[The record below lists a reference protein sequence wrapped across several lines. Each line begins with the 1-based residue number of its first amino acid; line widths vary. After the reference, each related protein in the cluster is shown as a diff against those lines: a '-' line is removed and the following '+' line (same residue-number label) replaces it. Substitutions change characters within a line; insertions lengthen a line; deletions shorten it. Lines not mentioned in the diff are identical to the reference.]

1 MAMIHDG
8 VVLPDGRML
17 GVNGEEFL
25 TGYQFA
31 SPSGDAHGHPWR
43 INSSKWRDKEG
54 LKTYKWNGD
63 PASKSTITCDPSGSL
78 SADEIAAN
86 KAAVAA
92 YLDAVR
98 AEIRA
103 EFYALGKTPASW
115 APEWLRQ
122 QA

>member
-1 MAMIHDG
+1 MAMLHDG

-25 TGYQFA
+25 SGFQFA
-31 SPSGDAHGHPWR
+31 SPDGHAPNQPWR
-43 INSSKWRDKEG
+43 INSSKWRDRDG

-63 PASKSTITCDPSGSL
+63 PASGSTTTCDPSGSL

-92 YLDAVR
+92 YIAARL

-115 APEWLRQ
+115 GPAWLK
-122 QA
+122 